1 MQSRPDYRIIRLRHP
16 DPRLL
21 EGLDVLHRALIQ
33 GSGVAP
39 EQFMDFVTCRLDDE
53 TMLLLLSQAG
63 DMPVGYGLA
72 FDVAGHAFMPE
83 WQRSGYITQFY
94 VIPEHRRRGVG
105 QRMFDFIVEWLASRG
120 VTSVQ
125 LNVSMDNPVG
135 ERFWKRQGF
144 TPQRVRMRR
153 EV

>member
-1 MQSRPDYRIIRLRHP
+1 MQSRPNYRIVRLRYP

-21 EGLDVLHRALIQ
+21 EGLDALHRALIN
-33 GSGVAP
+33 GSGVPP

-53 TMLLLLSQAG
+53 AMLLILGLAG

-72 FDVAGHAFMPE
+72 FDVAEHAFMPE
-83 WQRSGYITQFY
+83 WRRSGYITQFF
-94 VIPEHRRRGVG
+94 VAPEHRRRGVG

-135 ERFWKRQGF
+135 ERFWQRQGF
-144 TPQRVRMRR
+144 VPQRVRMSRGL
-153 EV
+153 

>member
-1 MQSRPDYRIIRLRHP
+1 MQSRPNYRVVRMRHP
-16 DPRLL
+16 DPWLL
-21 EGLDVLHRALIQ
+21 EGLDALHRALIQ
-33 GSGVAP
+33 GSGVRP

-53 TMLLLLSQAG
+53 EMLLILGLAG
-63 DMPVGYGLA
+63 DVPVGYGLA
-72 FDVAGHAFMPE
+72 FDVAEHAFMPE

-94 VIPEHRRRGVG
+94 VAPEYRRRGVG

-135 ERFWKRQGF
+135 ERFWQRQGF
-144 TPQRVRMRR
+144 APQRVRMRWGT
-153 EV
+153 